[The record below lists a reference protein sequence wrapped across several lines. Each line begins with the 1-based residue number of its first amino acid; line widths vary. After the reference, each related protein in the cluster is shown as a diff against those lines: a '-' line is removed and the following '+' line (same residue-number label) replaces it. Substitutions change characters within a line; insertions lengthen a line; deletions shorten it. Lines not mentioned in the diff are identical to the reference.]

1 MNVRFCNVS
10 QKIQIILI
18 SQHADVFQKHTTR
31 IAFEYIYS
39 ANIFNTYVALCIVYC
54 YDQYAIFRTIYN
66 ITKVVDMNTPV
77 KESDN
82 DLSVSGHIAFCEKNI
97 YEVEKKTSI
106 CQDKKIWQINLK
118 SIRERFP
125 EDFVS
130 VLNAHF
136 QCTFNF
142 SIKSV
147 RSITLANHKKIPI
160 LNRTM
165 NRLHSNFSWKKW
177 RTGGLSSRQ
186 ILETVN

>member
-1 MNVRFCNVS
+1 MKKLIWFPSISLKLMNVRFCNVS

-97 YEVEKKTSI
+97 YEVEKKNIYLPRQKNMANQS
-106 CQDKKIWQINLK
+106 KKHQ
-118 SIRERFP
+118 RE
-125 EDFVS
+125 VS
-130 VLNAHF
+130 
-136 QCTFNF
+136 
-142 SIKSV
+142 
-147 RSITLANHKKIPI
+147 
-160 LNRTM
+160 
-165 NRLHSNFSWKKW
+165 
-177 RTGGLSSRQ
+177 
-186 ILETVN
+186 